1 MNCKIF
7 IVFHLRFGKPDPR
20 NAALVTAM
28 ATIGEE
34 FKRSHRWVWT
44 SWRSK
49 WKSVNAKYFFQI
61 VFQLQPTWQAFPNQF
76 SSNQFQVNCKD
87 MYGYRNYVYE
97 KWKSPCNQ
105 IILARIHEQP
115 KVGVWR
121 TIQEGVTLR
130 RDSVKKYSKVF
141 RD

>member
-1 MNCKIF
+1 
-7 IVFHLRFGKPDPR
+7 
-20 NAALVTAM
+20 
-28 ATIGEE
+28 
-34 FKRSHRWVWT
+34 
-44 SWRSK
+44 
-49 WKSVNAKYFFQI
+49 
-61 VFQLQPTWQAFPNQF
+61 
-76 SSNQFQVNCKD
+76 

-130 RDSVKKYSKVF
+130 RDSVKNIPVKFPEIK
-141 RD
+141 DCLIQEKEK